1 MRVGRL
7 LIAFIL
13 LLTLTHSPAVL
24 GQNNNRQKLEKEKKE
39 TLKKIAQAEKILAQT
54 ETKKKASL
62 GQLNAL
68 SALIKSRKSLIGSIK
83 KELGLLNSELNEL
96 QSIENAMAS
105 DLETLK
111 NEYAAMLYSASK
123 TSNSYNKLVF
133 LFSVQ
138 TFNEFFR
145 RMKYLEQYG
154 ETRINQVEQ
163 IKIVKESLGR
173 QRVQMEE
180 KHKEKEDILGLQL
193 KENQNLLNLQKKQN
207 RIIRSLGTKEKQ
219 IKKELADRRKAAKRL
234 DKLIADIVK
243 KEIARASSA
252 KVEVA
257 ASSSFEGK
265 KSKMLWP
272 VPGFITNRFGRQ
284 AHQTLKGIVVNNN
297 GVDIQTNKD
306 QKVRSVYS
314 GKVLR
319 VALVPGNGTAVIVKH
334 GEYFTVYSKMKNVLV
349 KTGQEIREGDV
360 IGEVYTD
367 NNGVSELE
375 FQVWKNNQ
383 KLDPQTWLS
392 PK

>member
-1 MRVGRL
+1 MRAGEV
-7 LIAFIL
+7 LIAIIL
-13 LLTLTHSPAVL
+13 LLSLIHPQKAIA
-24 GQNNNRQKLEKEKKE
+24 QNGDRQKLEKEKKE
-39 TLKKIAQAEKILAQT
+39 TLQKIAQAEKILAQT
-54 ETKKKASL
+54 ETKRKASL

-68 SALIKSRKSLIGSIK
+68 SALINNRKSLIGSIK
-83 KELGLLNSELNEL
+83 KELGMLNAELNEL
-96 QSIENAMAS
+96 QSIENAMAN

-111 NEYAAMLYSASK
+111 KEYAAMLYSASK

-138 TFNEFFR
+138 TFNDFFM

-163 IKIVKESLGR
+163 IEIVKESLGA
-173 QRVQMEE
+173 QRVMIEE
-180 KHKEKEDILGLQL
+180 KRQEKEEVLGMQV
-193 KENQNLLNLQKKQN
+193 KENQNLLNLKKKQN
-207 RIIRSLGTKEKQ
+207 SIIRSLGNKEKQ
-219 IKKELADRRKAAKRL
+219 IRKELAERRKAAKRL

-243 KEIARASSA
+243 KEIARASA
-252 KVEVA
+252 GAGVA
-257 ASSSFEGK
+257 ASSSSFEGK

-306 QKVRSVYS
+306 EKVRSVYS

-334 GEYFTVYSKMKNVLV
+334 GEYFTVYSKMKNVQV
-349 KTGQEIREGDV
+349 KTGQQIKEGDI

-367 NNGVSELE
+367 NNGVSALE

-383 KLDPQTWLS
+383 KLDPQTWLA

>member
-1 MRVGRL
+1 MRAGRS
-7 LIAFIL
+7 LIAIIL
-13 LLTLTHSPAVL
+13 LLSSIHPPKAIA
-24 GQNNNRQKLEKEKKE
+24 QNGDRQKLEKEKKE
-39 TLKKIAQAEKILAQT
+39 TLQKIAQAEKILAQT
-54 ETKKKASL
+54 ETKRKASL

-68 SALIKSRKSLIGSIK
+68 SALINNRKNLIGSIK
-83 KELGLLNSELNEL
+83 KELGMLNGELNEL
-96 QSIENAMAS
+96 QSIENAMAN

-111 NEYAAMLYSASK
+111 KEYAAMLYSASK

-138 TFNEFFR
+138 TFNDFFM

-163 IKIVKESLGR
+163 IEIVKESLGA
-173 QRVQMEE
+173 QRVMIEE
-180 KHKEKEDILGLQL
+180 KRQEKEEVLGLQV
-193 KENQNLLNLQKKQN
+193 KENRNLLNLKKKQN
-207 RIIRSLGTKEKQ
+207 NIIRSLGNKEKQ
-219 IKKELADRRKAAKRL
+219 IRKELAERRKAAKRL

-243 KEIARASSA
+243 KEIAKASA
-252 KVEVA
+252 GVEVA
-257 ASSSFEGK
+257 ASSSSFEGK

-306 QKVRSVYS
+306 EKVRSVYS

-334 GEYFTVYSKMKNVLV
+334 GEYFTVYSKMKNVQV
-349 KTGQEIREGDV
+349 KTGQEIKEGDI

-383 KLDPQTWLS
+383 KLDPQTWLA

>member
-1 MRVGRL
+1 MRAGRS
-7 LIAFIL
+7 LIAIIL
-13 LLTLTHSPAVL
+13 LLSSIHPSKAIA
-24 GQNNNRQKLEKEKKE
+24 QNGDRQKLEKEKKE
-39 TLKKIAQAEKILAQT
+39 TLQKIAQAEKILAQT
-54 ETKKKASL
+54 ETKRKASL

-68 SALIKSRKSLIGSIK
+68 SALINNRKNLIGSIK
-83 KELGLLNSELNEL
+83 KELGMLNGELNEL
-96 QSIENAMAS
+96 QSIENAMAN

-111 NEYAAMLYSASK
+111 KEYAAMLYSASK

-138 TFNEFFR
+138 TFNDFFM

-163 IKIVKESLGR
+163 IEIVKESLGA
-173 QRVQMEE
+173 QRVMIEE
-180 KHKEKEDILGLQL
+180 KRQEKEEVLGLQV
-193 KENQNLLNLQKKQN
+193 KENRNLLNLKKKQN
-207 RIIRSLGTKEKQ
+207 NIIRSLGNKEKQ
-219 IKKELADRRKAAKRL
+219 IRKELAERRKAAKRL

-243 KEIARASSA
+243 KEIAKASA
-252 KVEVA
+252 GVEVA
-257 ASSSFEGK
+257 ASSSSFEGK

-306 QKVRSVYS
+306 EKVRSVYS

-334 GEYFTVYSKMKNVLV
+334 GEYFTVYSKMKNVQV
-349 KTGQEIREGDV
+349 KTGQEIKEGDI

-383 KLDPQTWLS
+383 KLDPQTWLA

>member
-1 MRVGRL
+1 MRVGEL
-7 LIAFIL
+7 LIAIIL
-13 LLTLTHSPAVL
+13 LLTLLNAPTVV
-24 GQNNNRQKLEKEKKE
+24 GQNNSRQKLEKEKKE
-39 TLKKIAQAEKILAQT
+39 TLKQIAQAEKILAQT
-54 ETKKKASL
+54 ESKRKASL

-68 SALIKSRKSLIGSIK
+68 SALINSRKSLIGSIK
-83 KELGLLNSELNEL
+83 TELRLLNSELSEL
-96 QSIENAMAS
+96 QSIENAMAG
-105 DLETLK
+105 DLKTLK
-111 NEYAAMLYSASK
+111 KEYAAMLYSASK

-133 LFSVQ
+133 LFSVE
-138 TFNEFFR
+138 TFNEFFM

-163 IKIVKESLGR
+163 IKIVKESLGL
-173 QRVQMEE
+173 QREQIEE
-180 KHKEKEDILGLQL
+180 KRKEKESILGLQL

-219 IKKELADRRKAAKRL
+219 IKKELAEGRRAAKRL

-243 KEIARASSA
+243 KEIAKASSSG
-252 KVEVA
+252 VEVET
-257 ASSSFEGK
+257 SSSFEGK

-272 VPGFITNRFGRQ
+272 VPGFISNRFGRQ

-306 QKVRSVYS
+306 EKVKSVYS

-334 GEYFTVYSKMKNVLV
+334 GEYFTVYSKMKNVQV
-349 KTGQEIREGDV
+349 KTGQEIKEGDV

-383 KLDPQTWLS
+383 KLDPQTWLA

>member
-1 MRVGRL
+1 MRAGRS
-7 LIAFIL
+7 LIAIIL
-13 LLTLTHSPAVL
+13 LLSSIHPPKAIA
-24 GQNNNRQKLEKEKKE
+24 QNGDRQKLEKEKKE
-39 TLKKIAQAEKILAQT
+39 TLQKIAQAEKILAQT
-54 ETKKKASL
+54 ETKRKASL

-68 SALIKSRKSLIGSIK
+68 SALINNRKNLIGSIK
-83 KELGLLNSELNEL
+83 KELGMLNGELNEL
-96 QSIENAMAS
+96 QSIENAMAN

-111 NEYAAMLYSASK
+111 KEYAAMLYSASK

-138 TFNEFFR
+138 TFNDFFM

-163 IKIVKESLGR
+163 IEIVKESLGA
-173 QRVQMEE
+173 QRVMIEE
-180 KHKEKEDILGLQL
+180 KRQEKEEVLGMQV
-193 KENQNLLNLQKKQN
+193 KENRNLLNLKKKQN
-207 RIIRSLGTKEKQ
+207 NIIRSLGNKEKQ
-219 IKKELADRRKAAKRL
+219 IRKELAERRKAAKRL

-243 KEIARASSA
+243 KEIAKASA
-252 KVEVA
+252 GVEVA
-257 ASSSFEGK
+257 ASSSSFEGK

-306 QKVRSVYS
+306 EKVRSVYS

-334 GEYFTVYSKMKNVLV
+334 GEYFTVYSKMKNVQV
-349 KTGQEIREGDV
+349 KTGQEIKEGDI

-383 KLDPQTWLS
+383 KLDPQTWLA

>member
-1 MRVGRL
+1 MRAGRS
-7 LIAFIL
+7 LIAIIL
-13 LLTLTHSPAVL
+13 LLSFIHPPKAIA
-24 GQNNNRQKLEKEKKE
+24 QNGDRQKLEKEKKE
-39 TLKKIAQAEKILAQT
+39 TLQKIAQAEKILAQT
-54 ETKKKASL
+54 ETKRKASL

-68 SALIKSRKSLIGSIK
+68 SALINNRKNLIGSIK
-83 KELGLLNSELNEL
+83 KELGMLNGELNEL
-96 QSIENAMAS
+96 QSIENAMAN

-111 NEYAAMLYSASK
+111 KEYAAMLYSASK

-138 TFNEFFR
+138 TFNDFFM

-163 IKIVKESLGR
+163 IEIVKESLGA
-173 QRVQMEE
+173 QRVMIEE
-180 KHKEKEDILGLQL
+180 KRQEKEEVLGLQV
-193 KENQNLLNLQKKQN
+193 KENRNLLNLKKKQN
-207 RIIRSLGTKEKQ
+207 NIIRSLGNKEKQ
-219 IKKELADRRKAAKRL
+219 IRKELAERRKAAKRL

-243 KEIARASSA
+243 KEIAKASA
-252 KVEVA
+252 GVEVA
-257 ASSSFEGK
+257 ASSSSFEGK

-306 QKVRSVYS
+306 EKVRSVYS

-334 GEYFTVYSKMKNVLV
+334 GEYFTVYSKMKNVQV
-349 KTGQEIREGDV
+349 KTGQEIKEGDI

-383 KLDPQTWLS
+383 KLDPQTWLA

>member
-7 LIAFIL
+7 FVAIIL
-13 LLTLTHSPAVL
+13 PLVLTYTEAVI
-24 GQNNNRQKLEKEKKE
+24 GQEDSRQKLEKEKQE
-39 TLKKIAQAEKILAQT
+39 TLRKIAQAEKILAQT
-54 ETKKKASL
+54 ETKRKASL

-68 SALIKSRKSLIGSIK
+68 SALIKSRKSLISSMK
-83 KELGLLNSELNEL
+83 KELGLLESELKEL
-96 QSIENAMAS
+96 QSIEDAMAS

-111 NEYAAMLYSASK
+111 KEYAAMLYSASK

-138 TFNEFFR
+138 TFNEFFMR
-145 RMKYLEQYG
+145 LKYLEQYG

-163 IKIVKESLGR
+163 IKIVKESLGQ
-173 QRVQMEE
+173 QREQIEG
-180 KHKEKEDILGLQL
+180 KRKEKEKVLGQQL
-193 KENQNLLNLQKKQN
+193 KENQNLLNLQKKQS
-207 RIIRSLGTKEKQ
+207 RIIRSLGSKEKQ
-219 IKKELADRRKAAKRL
+219 IRKELAGRRRAAKRL

-243 KEIARASSA
+243 KEIARASGT
-252 KVEVA
+252 VEVA
-257 ASSSFEGK
+257 TSSSFEGK

-272 VPGFITNRFGRQ
+272 VPGFISNRFGRQ

-306 QKVRSVYS
+306 QKVKSVYS

-334 GEYFTVYSKMKNVLV
+334 GEYFTVYSKMKNVQV

-383 KLDPQTWLS
+383 KLDPQVWLA

>member
-1 MRVGRL
+1 
-7 LIAFIL
+7 
-13 LLTLTHSPAVL
+13 
-24 GQNNNRQKLEKEKKE
+24 
-39 TLKKIAQAEKILAQT
+39 
-54 ETKKKASL
+54 
-62 GQLNAL
+62 
-68 SALIKSRKSLIGSIK
+68 
-83 KELGLLNSELNEL
+83 
-96 QSIENAMAS
+96 
-105 DLETLK
+105 
-111 NEYAAMLYSASK
+111 MLYSAYK

-180 KHKEKEDILGLQL
+180 KRKEKEDILGLQL

-243 KEIARASSA
+243 KEIARASLA

>member
-83 KELGLLNSELNEL
+83 KEVGLLNSELNEL

-180 KHKEKEDILGLQL
+180 KRKEKEDILGLQL

-306 QKVRSVYS
+306 EKVRSVYS

>member
-24 GQNNNRQKLEKEKKE
+24 GQNDNRQKLEKEKRE

-83 KELGLLNSELNEL
+83 KEVGLLNSELNEL

-111 NEYAAMLYSASK
+111 NEYAAMLHSASK

-180 KHKEKEDILGLQL
+180 KRKEKEDILGLQL

>member
-1 MRVGRL
+1 MREGRL
-7 LIAFIL
+7 FVVITLLI
-13 LLTLTHSPAVL
+13 LTYSQVVT
-24 GQNNNRQKLEKEKKE
+24 GQNDNRKKLEKEKQE

-54 ETKKKASL
+54 ETKRKASL

-68 SALIKSRKSLIGSIK
+68 SVLIKSRKSLIRSIK
-83 KELGLLNSELNEL
+83 KEVNLLNAELHEL
-96 QSIENAMAS
+96 QTIENAMAG
-105 DLETLK
+105 DLKTLK
-111 NEYAAMLYSASK
+111 KEYAAMLYSASK

-138 TFNEFFR
+138 TFNEFFM

-163 IKIVKESLGR
+163 IKIVKESLGA
-173 QRVQMEE
+173 QRVIIEE
-180 KHKEKEDILGLQL
+180 KKQEKENALNLQL
-193 KENQNLLNLQKKQN
+193 KENRNLITLQNKQSK
-207 RIIRSLGTKEKQ
+207 IIRSLSSKEKE
-219 IKKELADRRKAAKRL
+219 IKKELAARKRAASRL

-243 KEIARASSA
+243 KEIARASGKA
-252 KVEVA
+252 EVA
-257 ASSSFEGK
+257 ESSSFEGK
-265 KSKMLWP
+265 KTKMLWP
-272 VPGFITNRFGRQ
+272 VPGFISNHFGRQ

-306 QKVRSVYS
+306 EKVKSVYS

-349 KTGQEIREGDV
+349 KTGQDIVEGDV

-383 KLDPQTWLS
+383 KLDPQSWLA

>member
-1 MRVGRL
+1 MRAGRS
-7 LIAFIL
+7 LIAIIL
-13 LLTLTHSPAVL
+13 LLSSIHPPKAIA
-24 GQNNNRQKLEKEKKE
+24 QNGDRQKLEKEKKE
-39 TLKKIAQAEKILAQT
+39 TLQKIAQAEKILAQT
-54 ETKKKASL
+54 ETKRKASL

-68 SALIKSRKSLIGSIK
+68 SALINNRKSLIGSIK
-83 KELGLLNSELNEL
+83 KELGMLNGELNEL
-96 QSIENAMAS
+96 QSIENAMAN

-111 NEYAAMLYSASK
+111 KEYAAMLYSASK

-138 TFNEFFR
+138 TFNDFFM

-163 IKIVKESLGR
+163 IEIVKESLGA
-173 QRVQMEE
+173 QRVMIEE
-180 KHKEKEDILGLQL
+180 KRQEKEEVLGLQV
-193 KENQNLLNLQKKQN
+193 KENRNLLNLKKKQN
-207 RIIRSLGTKEKQ
+207 NIIRSLGNKEKQ
-219 IKKELADRRKAAKRL
+219 IRKELAERRKAAKRL

-243 KEIARASSA
+243 KEIAKASA
-252 KVEVA
+252 GVEVA
-257 ASSSFEGK
+257 ASSSSFEGK

-306 QKVRSVYS
+306 EKVRSVYS

-334 GEYFTVYSKMKNVLV
+334 GEYFTVYSKMKNVQV
-349 KTGQEIREGDV
+349 KTGQEIKEGDI

-383 KLDPQTWLS
+383 KLDPQTWLA

>member
-24 GQNNNRQKLEKEKKE
+24 GQNDNRQKLEKEKKE

-83 KELGLLNSELNEL
+83 KEVGLLNSELNEL

-180 KHKEKEDILGLQL
+180 KRKEKEDILGLQL